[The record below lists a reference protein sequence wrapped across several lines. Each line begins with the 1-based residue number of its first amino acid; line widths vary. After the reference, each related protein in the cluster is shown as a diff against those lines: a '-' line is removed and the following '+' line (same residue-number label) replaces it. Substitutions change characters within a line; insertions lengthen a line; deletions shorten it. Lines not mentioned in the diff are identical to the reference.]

1 MAKRIL
7 LAGIAGGIAMF
18 LWSSV
23 AHMVLPLGQA
33 GIKEIPNEQPVLSA
47 MQTGL
52 GQTSGIYLFPGAG
65 VGPDATQQ
73 QKSAAMRDYGQKLAV
88 NPSGLLIYHP
98 PGAPALTAGQLTTEF
113 FTEFVEALLLAFLL
127 AQTRVTTFGARVG
140 VAIVIALVAA
150 ITTNIPYWN
159 WYGFPPSYTLPY
171 AFTQIVGYT
180 VAGIVAA
187 SLLRTGSPQAA
198 AARA

>member
-7 LAGIAGGIAMF
+7 LAGILGGIAMF

-23 AHMVLPLGQA
+23 AHMVLQLGQA

-47 MQTGL
+47 MQSGL
-52 GQTSGIYLFPGAG
+52 GQTSGIYLFPGTGLA
-65 VGPDATQQ
+65 PDATRQ
-73 QKSAAMRDYGQKLAV
+73 QKNAAMRDYGQKLAA

-113 FTEFVEALLLAFLL
+113 LTEFVEALLLAFLL
-127 AQTRVTTFGARVG
+127 AQTRATTLGSRVG
-140 VAIVIALVAA
+140 LAIVIALVAA

-159 WYGFPPSYTLPY
+159 WYGFPLSYTVPY

-180 VAGIVAA
+180 IAGIVAA
-187 SLLRTGSPQAA
+187 SFLRTQAPQAA